1 MKNVIKKAIKESNLN
16 GYKWT
21 IKGNKL
27 FWSYLTKEYF
37 EIETGSVSELGIQLD
52 IQFVKVIYKNPIL
65 EDETFICIFVGDDD
79 LICDAKTIDEAIEK
93 AVKQTIKKAN
103 TTF

>member
-37 EIETGSVSELGIQLD
+37 EIKTGVVSESN